1 MESEIIFNTCL
12 IFIICLNNM
21 FLLKI
26 NLFHTKKEKRIIKM
40 ENEAL
45 FKEKPVWTAIFSL
58 SIPSVIAI
66 LVMILYN
73 VADMFFVGQM
83 GDTAQVAAVSVVGP
97 LFSLAGAVGTMLG
110 GGGCALIAKSIGSG
124 NLEKAKA
131 YASHCFWGACILGL
145 AITLFVFALRGPLLA
160 LLGVTDDIYAY
171 AIEYL
176 LIANAGV
183 PLMLISMTMS
193 TITRAEGAIKEGLI
207 GNLTGTLVNL
217 ILDPVFIVGLGLG
230 VRGAAIATVL
240 GNLVGTL
247 YFIVFLVKKASVLT
261 LDIRPALHD
270 FTGIFHIIAMGIPNA
285 ISSILSGVASG
296 FSNNL
301 LGFYG
306 TNALAAMGAA
316 GKVQMISAMLSLGI
330 CMGIQPLLAYNY
342 GAQASGRLREILR
355 KIILLVCSVGTVA
368 AMSALFA
375 RHTLI
380 GMFLKDASAVALGEE
395 IVIYLMI
402 SAPVIGLYY
411 LATNFLQ
418 AAGKAFLATV
428 ISVLRQGFLL
438 IASLF
443 LFHALLGL
451 QGIYLA
457 YTAADLLSVVL
468 ATALI
473 AWQVKKL
480 R

>member
-1 MESEIIFNTCL
+1 MPVTASGVPAFSAWQL
-12 IFIICLNNM
+12 R
-21 FLLKI
+21 FL
-26 NLFHTKKEKRIIKM
+26 
-40 ENEAL
+40 
-45 FKEKPVWTAIFSL
+45 SL
-58 SIPSVIAI
+58 
-66 LVMILYN
+66 L
-73 VADMFFVGQM
+73 
-83 GDTAQVAAVSVVGP
+83 
-97 LFSLAGAVGTMLG
+97 
-110 GGGCALIAKSIGSG
+110 
-124 NLEKAKA
+124 
-131 YASHCFWGACILGL
+131 
-145 AITLFVFALRGPLLA
+145 
-160 LLGVTDDIYAY
+160 YAY